1 MPVTSETAPELLT
14 LLGHDGVGDEIK
26 TAIQRSEGARFY
38 RCAFQVNPF
47 EYGARHSAKAN
58 TFHSENEY
66 NDAMVRACVRAG
78 VKVVAVTDHFRVS
91 SSSSLIASLEAA
103 GIVVFP
109 GFEANSSEGIH
120 LLCLFAPGT
129 PLSTIERHI
138 GACEIVD
145 HEATSPIARKTC
157 EQILQIVADS
167 NGVCI
172 AAHVCSASGLLAT
185 LSGNARA
192 QAWKSAHLLAA
203 AIAGKRE
210 DAPQNCR
217 DILRNVD
224 PAAKRERPI
233 CIVNAND
240 ISSPDGFGDPSSTTR
255 VKMTFASIEGLRQ
268 GFLDWES
275 RIRLNMQ
282 PDDDEHT
289 EIVAAGWAGG
299 LLDGQALRLNSGLN
313 VLVGGRGAGKSTL
326 IESLRYVLGV
336 EPKGE
341 EAKRAHQAILKQ
353 VLKPS
358 SVVSVLIRSPKPSP
372 QYYLISRIMGQSP
385 IVLDQNGNRLMD
397 VSPAELIGDVE
408 IFGQHEISELTRHP
422 DKLAEI
428 LRRFTS
434 GETDGSEER
443 RTLREKL
450 QRSRREIIS
459 AREELSRVEEQLSAL
474 PALKANLA
482 RFATAGLEERLAEKT
497 TIDAET
503 RIFEGATKAADD
515 VLTLAQVLDPPAEGS
530 KFMPSEDGSLPNRET
545 IKRLD
550 DIAATLDA
558 ARRKAKA
565 DLGAAAEQAKRDILA
580 IEAEWKPFSDA
591 AGVRFNNMVKELEA
605 EGHDPRRFVSI
616 KNQVEKLKPQ
626 EAARQKWLD
635 DLRTLTTARQDLLVE
650 WEQFKAKDYRALE
663 KAARKVS
670 QRLTDRVRVQVR
682 QNSDLAPLENILK
695 EKVGGNLSQPLE
707 KLRSY
712 NALGLTELAKAIR
725 GGFQSLQATY
735 GFSPASAERLAQGSD
750 ALALEIEE
758 CELPPEAIV
767 ELNVGPEGAQTWKE
781 LDELSTGQKATAV
794 LLLLLLESEAP
805 LIVDQPED
813 DLDNRFIADSIV
825 PAMRTEKRRRQFI
838 FSSHNAN
845 IPVLGDAEQIVG
857 LRPIIEAGLEKTV
870 IDESLCGSI
879 DVPEIK
885 DLVKNLL
892 EGGQRAF
899 TTRRAKYGF

>member
-1 MPVTSETAPELLT
+1 MGPETVPELLT
-14 LLGHDGVGDEIK
+14 LLGHDGVGAEIK
-26 TAIQRSEGARFY
+26 AAIQRSEGARFY

-47 EYGARHSAKAN
+47 EYGTRHSAQAN
-58 TFHSENEY
+58 TFQSESEY
-66 NDAMVRACVRAG
+66 NDAMVRACVAAG
-78 VKVVAVTDHFRVS
+78 VSVVGVTDHFRVS
-91 SSSSLIASLEAA
+91 SSSSLITALEGA
-103 GIVVFP
+103 GIIVFP

-129 PLSTIERHI
+129 PFSTIERHI

-145 HEATSPIARKTC
+145 HEATSPIAKKTC
-157 EQILQIVADS
+157 EQILEIVADS

-172 AAHVCSASGLLAT
+172 AAHVCSASGLLTT
-185 LSGNARA
+185 LSGHARA
-192 QAWKSAHLLAA
+192 QAWKSEHLLAA

-224 PAAKRERPI
+224 PTAKRDRPI

-240 ISSPDGFGDPSSTTR
+240 ISSPSGFGETSSTTL
-255 VKMTFASIEGLRQ
+255 VKMTSISIEGLRQ

-275 RIRLNMQ
+275 RIRLNTE
-282 PDDDEHT
+282 PKDDEHT
-289 EIVAAGWAGG
+289 EIVAIGWAGG

-326 IESLRYVLGV
+326 IESLRFVLGV

-341 EAKRAHQAILKQ
+341 EAKRNYQAILKQ
-353 VLKPS
+353 VVRPS
-358 SVVSVLIRSPKPSP
+358 SQVSVLIRSPKPSP
-372 QYYLISRIMGQSP
+372 QYYLISRILGQSAV
-385 IVLDQNGNRLMD
+385 VLDQNGSRLAD
-397 VSPAELIGDVE
+397 VSPSELIGDVE

-428 LRRFTS
+428 LRRFTT
-434 GETDGSEER
+434 GDTNGSEER
-443 RTLREKL
+443 RTLKEKL
-450 QRSRREIIS
+450 QRSRKDITS
-459 AREELSRVEEQLSAL
+459 ARDELSRVEEQLSAL

-482 RFATAGLEERLAEKT
+482 RFATAGLEARLTEKT
-497 TIDAET
+497 SMDAEA
-503 RIFEGATKAADD
+503 RVFETASQATEDL
-515 VLTLAQVLDPPAEGS
+515 LTVINELEPPSEGS
-530 KFMPSEDGSLPNRET
+530 KFTPPEDIALPNRE
-545 IKRLD
+545 IVKRLD
-550 DIAATLDA
+550 DVAARLDG

-565 DLGAAAEQAKRDILA
+565 DLEAAIEQAQSDIQV

-591 AGVRFNNMVKELEA
+591 ANVRYNNMVKELEA

-616 KNQVEKLKPQ
+616 KSQVEKLKPQ
-626 EAARQKWLD
+626 EASRQEWLNKLD
-635 DLRTLTTARQDLLVE
+635 TLSTARQDLLVE

-682 QNSDLAPLENILK
+682 QNSDLVPLEKILK
-695 EKVGGNLSQPLE
+695 EKVGGNLVQPLE
-707 KLRSY
+707 RLRMQQ
-712 NALGLTELAKAIR
+712 ALGLTDLAKAVR
-725 GGFQSLQATY
+725 GGFQALQTMY
-735 GFSPASAERLAQGSD
+735 GFSPASAERIAQGGD
-750 ALALEIEE
+750 VLALEIEE

-767 ELNVGPEGAQTWKE
+767 ELNIGPEGTHTWKE
-781 LDELSTGQKATAV
+781 LTELSTGQKATAV
-794 LLLLLLESEAP
+794 LLLLLLEADAP

-857 LRPIIEAGLEKTV
+857 LRPIIEGGLEKTL
-870 IDESLCGSI
+870 IDEGSCGSI

-885 DLVKNLL
+885 ELVKNLL